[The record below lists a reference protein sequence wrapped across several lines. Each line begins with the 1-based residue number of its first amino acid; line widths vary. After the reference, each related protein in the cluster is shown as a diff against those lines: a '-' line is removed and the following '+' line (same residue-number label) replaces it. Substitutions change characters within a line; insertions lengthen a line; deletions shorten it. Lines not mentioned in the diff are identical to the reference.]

1 MMAVIAAVTLHAH
14 TYTNRS
20 ILADGHFVKVSV
32 KQTGLCYLTYED
44 IRNAGINPQ
53 QVRIFG
59 YGGAKLSQDFTLTKI
74 DDLPAV
80 PFYTYT
86 GSDGVFN
93 AGDYIVFYAQGP
105 VQWGYNGSRF
115 THTKN
120 CYSNYGYYFLSDDAG
135 EQQPIVT
142 RGAAGNPSHTVTQY
156 SALGLHEVD
165 SINVLGL
172 EEGGG
177 QEFYEILTK
186 KTISFETPNINATK
200 PVRIYLDAAAY
211 SPMNSYV
218 QLSMNGQQRNSS
230 TIWNIPSND
239 FYTKANPATAQY
251 DFPAADAAKQQL
263 VVEYKASSTGSTG
276 YLNYV
281 EMTATCTLQYDAK
294 PLYVRNVEH
303 YGNSSFSTYSVANGS
318 NQLQVWNVSD
328 LSDIHGV
335 SATLSGTNLQFVGSD
350 KNLQT
355 FVVFDPALRQH
366 MQHAAVVGEVANQN
380 LHELID
386 VDMIIL
392 CPEMFLAPAHRLAD
406 AHGEQGLIVEVVT
419 DEQVYNEFS
428 SGTPD
433 ATAYRWLMKMLYDR
447 YRDHTATTAAPQYL
461 LLMGDGTFDNRKLL
475 PNSGNNVLLTYQ
487 AQNSLIETNA
497 YTADDYFAMLD
508 DNAAKNDASV
518 KNSNISRM
526 DIAVGRLPVNNLT
539 EANNVVDKTI
549 RYLQDHQ
556 AAPWHQQL
564 LFLADDG
571 DSNQHTEYTDKA
583 AKLVAAKSPEMVVN
597 KVYLDAY
604 PQEIGA
610 TGETYPIAQNRF
622 DNLIRQGVLFMDFT
636 GHGSPNGV
644 TTESIITAKKLREM
658 TNPHTAL
665 WYLATCRFSHWDAG
679 TPSAGELAVLN
690 PHGGALATISACRT
704 VYASPNDE
712 LNRLFCDTLFA
723 HHGGDYN
730 MTIGHALRAAKN
742 KRGNDLN
749 KMPYSLLGDPAVR
762 LHYPDNLQIVTT
774 SALDTLHA
782 LSIQQIEGEVQEGGQ
797 LAEWF
802 NGPLYV
808 TIWDKAQRLTTL
820 DNDQPNED
828 RKVTYT
834 YTDYP
839 NKLFSGKANVENG
852 RFQFTF
858 MVPKDI
864 RYNYGNG
871 RIVYYASDSLTQ
883 AEATGYHHDWVIGG
897 SSPVT
902 ILDTIG
908 PEMRIYLDRP
918 SFRDGDQTCET
929 PHFYAELE
937 DEHGINT
944 VGSGIGHDLLLVLD
958 NDANQNYVLNE
969 YFTSEMNSISRGT
982 VDYILPTLEEGPHSL
997 TFRAWDLM
1005 NNSSSQSLSFQ
1016 VVKGYDPEIYSVI
1029 TYPNPV
1035 GIMDDLH
1042 IVIDYNRND
1051 EPVDADIYIY
1061 DISGKL
1067 VYQFHETATTEMHWR
1082 LSDAHVHA
1090 GVYIYKVQL
1099 QTENSKPASRSGKI
1113 IVTE

>member
-20 ILADGHFVKVSV
+20 ILADGHFVKISV

-59 YGGAKLSQDFTLTKI
+59 YGGAKLSQDFTLTRI

-120 CYSNYGYYFLSDDAG
+120 CYSNLGYYFLSDNAG

-142 RGAAGNPSHTVTQY
+142 RAASGTPSHTLTQY
-156 SALGLHEVD
+156 TAVALHEVD
-165 SINVLGL
+165 SINVIST
-172 EEGGG
+172 ENGGG

-186 KTISFETPNINATK
+186 KTLSFETPHINTTK
-200 PVRIYLDAAAY
+200 PVKVYLDAAAY
-211 SPMNSYV
+211 SLVNSYV
-218 QLSMNGQQRNSS
+218 QMTMNDRQRNSG
-230 TIWNIPSND
+230 TIWSIPSND
-239 FYTKANPATAQY
+239 FYTKANPTSAQY
-251 DFPAADAAKQQL
+251 EFPAVNAPKQQL
-263 VVEYKASSTGSTG
+263 LLEYKASTTGSTG

-281 EMTATCTLQYDAK
+281 EVAATCTLQYDAK
-294 PLYVRNVEH
+294 PLYVRNVDY
-303 YGNSSFSTYSVANGS
+303 YGQSSYSTYSVSNGS

-335 SATLSGTNLQFVGSD
+335 SATLNGSSLQFVGHD
-350 KNLQT
+350 KTLQT
-355 FVVFDPALRQH
+355 FVVFDPSLRQH

-380 LHELID
+380 LHELND

-392 CPEMFLAPAHRLAD
+392 CPEAFLAPAQRLAD

-447 YRDHTATTAAPQYL
+447 SRDQSATIAAPQYL
-461 LLMGDGTFDNRKLL
+461 LLLGDGTFDNRKLL

-497 YTADDYFAMLD
+497 YAADDYFAMLD
-508 DNAAKNDASV
+508 DNEAKNDASV
-518 KNSNISRM
+518 KSSKM
-526 DIAVGRLPVNNLT
+526 DIAVGRLPVSNLT

-564 LFLADDG
+564 IFLADDG
-571 DSNQHTEYTDKA
+571 DSNQHTEYTDNA
-583 AKLVAAKSPEMVVN
+583 AKIVAQKCPELVVN
-597 KVYLDAY
+597 KIYLDAY
-604 PQEIGA
+604 PQELGT
-610 TGETYPIAQNRF
+610 TGESYPIAQNRF
-622 DNLIRQGVLFMDFT
+622 ENLLRQGALFMDYT
-636 GHGSPNGV
+636 GHGSPNGI
-644 TTESIITAKKLREM
+644 TSENIITAKKIREM
-658 TNPHTAL
+658 INPNPAL
-665 WYLATCRFSHWDAG
+665 WYLATCSFSHWDAG
-679 TPSAGELAVLN
+679 TTSSGELAVLN
-690 PHGGALATISACRT
+690 PQGGALATISACRT
-704 VYASPNDE
+704 VYASPNNE
-712 LNRLFCDTLFA
+712 LNKLFCDTLFA
-723 HHGGDYN
+723 HHGGNYH
-730 MTIGHALRAAKN
+730 MSIGHALRAAKN
-742 KRGNDLN
+742 TRGNDLN
-749 KMPYSLLGDPAVR
+749 KMPYTLLGDPAIR
-762 LHYPDNLQIVTT
+762 LHYPDNLQVVTT
-774 SALDTLHA
+774 SQLDTLHA
-782 LSIQQIEGEVQEGGQ
+782 LSVQMIEGEVQEGGQ

-802 NGPLYV
+802 NGPLHV
-808 TIWDKAQRLTTL
+808 TIWDKAQRITTL
-820 DNDQPNED
+820 DNDQFDEG

-839 NKLFSGKANVENG
+839 NKIFSGKANVENG

-883 AEATGYHHDWVIGG
+883 AEATGYHHNWVIGG

-902 ILDTIG
+902 ILDTVG
-908 PEMRIYLDRP
+908 PDMRIYLDRP
-918 SFRDGDQTCET
+918 TFHDGDQTNET

-958 NDANQNYVLNE
+958 NDASQSYVLNE
-969 YFTSEMNSISRGT
+969 YFTSELDDFARGK
-982 VDYILPTLEEGPHSL
+982 VDYIMPKLEEGPHSL

-1005 NNSSSQSLSFQ
+1005 NNSSSRSLSFQ
-1016 VVKGYDPEIYSVI
+1016 VVKGYDPEIYSVL

-1035 GIMDDLH
+1035 GLMDDLH

-1051 EPVDADIYIY
+1051 VPVTADIFIY

-1067 VYQFHETATTEMHWR
+1067 VYQFHETETTEIHWS

-1099 QTENSKPASRSGKI
+1099 QSEGSKTASRSGKI